1 MNMDFG
7 GNKTPIEVIK
17 EEHLEGLILEIFI
30 LMLIIDCI
38 KSHGKNLM
46 SQRIL
51 IRIIIAQIIKMLI
64 NVKLNVD
71 VRVKRIA

>member
-51 IRIIIAQIIKMLI
+51 IRIIIAQIIKMLMLI
-64 NVKLNVD
+64 NVKLNMEHH
-71 VRVKRIA
+71 

>member
-1 MNMDFG
+1 MDFG

-46 SQRIL
+46 SQRTL
-51 IRIIIAQIIKMLI
+51 IRIIIAQIIKMLMLI
-64 NVKLNVD
+64 NVKLNVEHH
-71 VRVKRIA
+71 

>member
-1 MNMDFG
+1 MSMDFG

-51 IRIIIAQIIKMLI
+51 IRIIIAQIIKMLMLI
-64 NVKLNVD
+64 NVKLNMEHH
-71 VRVKRIA
+71 

>member
-51 IRIIIAQIIKMLI
+51 IRIIIAQIIKMLMLI
-64 NVKLNVD
+64 NVKLNVEHH
-71 VRVKRIA
+71 

>member
-1 MNMDFG
+1 MDFG

-51 IRIIIAQIIKMLI
+51 IRIIIAQIIKMLMLI
-64 NVKLNVD
+64 NVKLNMEHH
-71 VRVKRIA
+71 

>member
-1 MNMDFG
+1 MDFG
-7 GNKTPIEVIK
+7 GNKTSIEVIK

-51 IRIIIAQIIKMLI
+51 IRIIIAQIIKMLMLI
-64 NVKLNVD
+64 NVKLNMEHH
-71 VRVKRIA
+71 

>member
-38 KSHGKNLM
+38 KSHGKNMM

-51 IRIIIAQIIKMLI
+51 IRIIIAQIIKMLMLI
-64 NVKLNVD
+64 NVKLNVEHH
-71 VRVKRIA
+71 